1 MTTISKNLGG
11 DRLGSGNKMNVDLHP
26 FQRSTHD
33 LSYIWRSSMTTGTL
47 VPFCTELMLPGD
59 TFDVELGAIGNTAPT
74 LAPLF
79 GSFKLQLDMFF
90 APIRLYQSALHQNLL
105 NIGMDMSQIKFHQI
119 KFEAPTLDVSVND
132 ILPLQ
137 VQQINPS
144 SIFSYLGIRSA
155 GAGLK
160 TGINRSFNAHTYLA
174 YWDIFK
180 NYYSNKMEEYAYVIH
195 NTSPTIRLPYTFP
208 IDWYRIG
215 DQNPVVSW
223 DGIPWDPVRFTNL
236 NYVLFP
242 VNSLYTTM
250 PDPSKFMV
258 TVEFYESTPGGSVLQ
273 TVIEP
278 LTKYF
283 NKFDKVKL
291 QDNNYYY
298 KFSEFNDYLG
308 YQGEPQF
315 TNVGY
320 TEFKADNKVSLE
332 KFKLTNID
340 DMRTWILS
348 CPPNTIRSISHGAES
363 KPPYTL
369 PFQEYYDSS
378 LPPLLPQSHTRKCYF
393 GQMEGLALKTYQ
405 SDMFNNWVSK
415 SYVNSVTSQSMVSTS
430 SGQFSIDSLNLAQKI
445 YNLLN
450 RIAVS
455 GGSYQDWI
463 EAAYSQKDYFKTEVP
478 VYLGGLSKEIIFNEV
493 ISTSSTEGAALGA
506 ITSKGSIGSKH
517 KGGTVIAKANE
528 IGYLIGI
535 VSITP
540 RLDYSQGNKWH
551 NNLKNIN
558 ELHKPSLNGIGFQDL
573 VTDSFAAFSTK
584 NTESSTIYKSVGKQP
599 AWINYTTNVN
609 QCFGNFADPRNQMFM
624 TLNRKYSAKWAN
636 DIPTDIPSDYDI
648 DVQDPTTYID
658 PSLFNNRFA
667 YEDLSAQNFWIQIAV
682 NIEARR
688 KVSARQIPNL

>member
-105 NIGMDMSQIKFHQI
+105 NVGMDMSQIKFHGLSFQ
-119 KFEAPTLDVSVND
+119 APTLDLNVTN
-132 ILPLQ
+132 ILPLE

-144 SIFSYLGIRSA
+144 SIFAYLGIRSA
-155 GAGLK
+155 GSGLK
-160 TGINRSFNAHTYLA
+160 INTERKFCAHTYLA

-180 NYYSNKMEEYAYVIH
+180 NYYSNKMEEYAHVIH
-195 NTSPTIRLPYTFP
+195 NTSPTILLPYSFP
-208 IDWYRIG
+208 ISWYEVG
-215 DQNPVVSW
+215 SNNPDYEW
-223 DGIPWDPVRFTNL
+223 DGIPWDPVKLINL
-236 NYVLFP
+236 SHVLFP
-242 VNSLYTTM
+242 VNPNFTGN
-250 PDPSKFMV
+250 PNPSKFIV
-258 TVEFYESTPGGSVLQ
+258 TVQFYETTPGGSFLQ
-273 TVIEP
+273 TIMEP
-278 LTKYF
+278 LNKYF
-283 NKFDKVKL
+283 NKFEKVKIGN
-291 QDNNYYY
+291 DYFY
-298 KFSEFNDYLG
+298 KFSDFNDYMG
-308 YQGEPQF
+308 YEGDPQF
-315 TNVGY
+315 INIGY
-320 TEFKADNKVSLE
+320 TQIKPESKVSIE
-332 KFKLTNID
+332 KFRLTNID
-340 DMRTWILS
+340 DIRTWLLS
-348 CPPNTIRSISHGAES
+348 ANPTQARSISHGAES
-363 KPPYTL
+363 KAPYTL
-369 PFQEYYDSS
+369 PFQEYVDSS
-378 LPPLLPQSHTRKCYF
+378 LPPLLPNSHTRKAYF

-405 SDMFNNWVSK
+405 SDMFNNWVSN
-415 SYVNSVTSQSMVSTS
+415 SYVNSITSQSMISTS
-430 SGQFSIDSLNLAQKI
+430 SGHFSIDSLNLAQKI

-463 EAAYSQKDYFKTEVP
+463 EAAYSQKDYFKSEVP

-493 ISTSSTEGAALGA
+493 VSTSSTEGAALGA
-506 ITSKGSIGSKH
+506 ITSKGVIGTKH

-573 VTDSFAAFSTK
+573 ITDSFAAFSTN
-584 NTESSTIYKSVGKQP
+584 NTESATVFKSIGKQP

-609 QCFGNFADPRNQMFM
+609 QCYGHFADPRNQMFM

-636 DIPTDIPSDYDI
+636 ENPTENNNYDI
-648 DVQDPTTYID
+648 DVLDPTTYID
-658 PSLFNNRFA
+658 PSLYNGRFA